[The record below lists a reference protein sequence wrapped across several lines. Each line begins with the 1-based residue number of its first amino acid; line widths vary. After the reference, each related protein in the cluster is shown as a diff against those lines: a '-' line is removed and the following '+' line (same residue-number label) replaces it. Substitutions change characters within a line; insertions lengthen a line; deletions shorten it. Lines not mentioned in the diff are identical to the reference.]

1 MTTKERIDALMRAR
15 NILHKQEKGEQIA
28 SYEIIIAHDI
38 IDQVVDDMIDE
49 RFRTV
54 NNKRQ

>member
-1 MTTKERIDALMRAR
+1 MRAR
-15 NILHKQEKGEQIA
+15 NILHKQEEGEQIA
-28 SYEIIIAHDI
+28 SYEIIMAHDI

-49 RFRTV
+49 RFRTI